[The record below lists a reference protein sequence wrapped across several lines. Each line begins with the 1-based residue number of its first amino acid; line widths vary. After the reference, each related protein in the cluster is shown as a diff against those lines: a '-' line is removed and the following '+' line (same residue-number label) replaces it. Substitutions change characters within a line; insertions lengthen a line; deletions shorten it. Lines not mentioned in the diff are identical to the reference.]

1 MNNPIGLS
9 VVITAH
15 NEGALLIPTLGSIET
30 AVANLKTILGIDSE
44 IVLVLDN
51 ANSET
56 ESVVRSR
63 VGEYAEPD
71 TYKIITTTHREA
83 GEARNS
89 GISAAKGEFV
99 CCCDGDDL
107 ISSNFL
113 VEAFKTFRELDNE
126 KVILHVDQLLSF
138 GSIPSIWHVK
148 NANDPDVTVSD
159 LLEANLWPSS
169 SFAKRVTYLD
179 VPYVSLPP
187 KKGFGPEDWYW
198 NVLTTSKGYL
208 HRTVPNT
215 VFFYRVKKNSGVNS
229 QHASSVLPYFDMD
242 LLIENFPEPILSQNT
257 ELNVNKT
264 STSMLFQARR
274 AVKKILRIAKPVSW
288 IFSQPAKDAVSRKI
302 RKLFPKLFSN
312 LTIKSGW
319 ATGLEPLF
327 KEAAQLEPAISW
339 PAFVVNNLVEWEPK
353 NNGYGDLLLSVH
365 KALRDYNDK
374 IVFAPW
380 LGIGGADLVTANY
393 LAAFLPDK
401 VSLIATY
408 DHTKT
413 RHELIPQGV
422 NFIQLPPLFLELSPE
437 LQRRLIAQI
446 VILNKPEL
454 TLSINCFHV
463 TNALSEFSAQIC
475 QSTKLYLSFF
485 AFDQIGNGY
494 PVNPITDDA
503 ERKFLGQIEGI
514 ITDNAATKNLL
525 IKKIGIPQDKI
536 YVHLQPGFATTPQ
549 FRKYTAAYND
559 WEFNEQ
565 YPFKLLWPHRIDKE
579 KRPEALLAIAE
590 EAAKQNLPIQIDV
603 YGQRVLTGDED
614 SLFEKFDEL
623 GINYKGP
630 YSGGLWSLPT
640 REYHSLLLTS
650 ENEGTPLVV
659 VQSMLLSLPV
669 IATAVGGLPALLE
682 NGKSG
687 FLVDNYSETK
697 SFIDS
702 IKELSTSRENRRKMI
717 ASAYNRAIELHSW
730 ETFTNVTVLELERP

>member
-9 VVITAH
+9 LVITAH
-15 NEGALLIPTLGSIET
+15 KEGALLIPTLGSIEK
-30 AVANLKTILGIDSE
+30 AIENLKTILGIDSE

-51 ANSET
+51 ANQET
-56 ESVVRSR
+56 ESVVRTR
-63 VGEYAEPD
+63 VAEFAHPD
-71 TYKIITTTHREA
+71 TYNVITTTHGEA

-89 GISAAKGEFV
+89 GITAAQGDFV

-113 VEAFKTFRELDNE
+113 VEAFKTFQELDND
-126 KVILHVDQLLSF
+126 KVILHVEHLLSF
-138 GSIPSIWHVK
+138 GSSPSIWHVK
-148 NANDPDVTVSD
+148 NANDTDVSVSD
-159 LLEANLWPSS
+159 LVEANLWPSS
-169 SFAKRVTYLD
+169 SFAKRSTYLEI
-179 VPYVSLPP
+179 PYVSLPP
-187 KKGFGPEDWYW
+187 KGGFGPEDWYW
-198 NVLTTSKGYL
+198 NILTTSNGYL

-215 VFFYRVKKNSGVNS
+215 VFFYRVKQNSGVNS
-229 QHASSVLPYFDMD
+229 QHASSVLPYFDLD
-242 LLIENFPEPILSQNT
+242 QLIENFPESIPLQNT
-257 ELNVNKT
+257 KLITEST
-264 STSMLFQARR
+264 STDFAFHFRR
-274 AVKKILRIAKPVSW
+274 AARKILRIARPVTW
-288 IFSQPAKDAVSRKI
+288 IVSQPAKDAVSRKI
-302 RKLFPKLFSN
+302 RRIFPKLFTNSS
-312 LTIKSGW
+312 TESSW
-319 ATGLEPLF
+319 VTGLEPLL
-327 KEAAQLEPAISW
+327 KEATQLDPAISW
-339 PAFVVNNLVEWEPK
+339 PVFVANNLVEWAPK

-365 KALRDYNDK
+365 KALRDFNDK

-422 NFIQLPPLFLELSPE
+422 NFIQLPPLFLGLSPE

-446 VILNKPEL
+446 VILNQPVL

-463 TNALSEFSAQIC
+463 TNALSEYSAQIC

-525 IKKIGIPQDKI
+525 INKIGIPQDKI

-603 YGQRVLTGDED
+603 YGQRVLTGEED
-614 SLFEKFDEL
+614 NLFEKFEEL

-630 YSGGLWSLPT
+630 YSGGLSSLPT

-687 FLVDNYSETK
+687 FLVDNYKETK

-702 IKELSTSRENRRKMI
+702 IKELSTSRDIRRKMI
-717 ASAYNRAIELHSW
+717 ETAYNRAVELHSW
-730 ETFTNVTVLELERP
+730 ETFTNETVLELERP